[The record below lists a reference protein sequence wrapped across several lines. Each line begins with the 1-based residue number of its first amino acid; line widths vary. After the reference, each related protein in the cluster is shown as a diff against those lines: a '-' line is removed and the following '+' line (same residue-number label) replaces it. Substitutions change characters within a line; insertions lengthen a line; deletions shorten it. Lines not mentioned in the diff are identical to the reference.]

1 MCQNTRLL
9 RPHGWQLQN
18 ARVHKKKRD
27 NANHTASKPSQHLPI
42 HQARTFNAISL
53 SIQAE
58 HASQRAPT
66 TKNVALFFDFL
77 VKGRRKKHATDRIRP
92 PSTRDGPLDQ
102 PNERNKYGLQPRAIF
117 LRAGPFKATFEHRAD
132 HRGANR
138 CFEEGRVDA
147 HSRMFGTLGRV
158 SNPKQIAKHHSRSFV
173 PGICSVCIRRVAQ
186 MSEHRGVQS
195 QASMSS

>member
-66 TKNVALFFDFL
+66 TKNVALFVWKGVEKNTRPIVYGHHRHETGRSTNQTNGINTGSNL
-77 VKGRRKKHATDRIRP
+77 VP
-92 PSTRDGPLDQ
+92 F
-102 PNERNKYGLQPRAIF
+102 F

-138 CFEEGRVDA
+138 CFEEGRVDV

-158 SNPKQIAKHHSRSFV
+158 SNPKQIAKHHSRSSV

-195 QASMSS
+195 RASMSS